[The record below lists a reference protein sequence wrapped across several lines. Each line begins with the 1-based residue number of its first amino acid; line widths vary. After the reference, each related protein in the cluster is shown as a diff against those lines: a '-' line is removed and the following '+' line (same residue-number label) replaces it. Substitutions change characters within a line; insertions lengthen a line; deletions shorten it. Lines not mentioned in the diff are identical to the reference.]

1 MKWINPSTGQLERR
15 PPGLLHSVLEDYNPF
30 DPQVQEHAGNLLDKQ
45 RSRMPASLRR
55 LLDLS
60 KKTSWDGE
68 AMKASS
74 VAWRDM
80 LTPRRVLVADGAQIL
95 NTVTNTIM
103 CPDFTFA
110 ADYLEAGDCLKYT
123 LLFDVSTIAGAQTQT
138 YILKW
143 GGQGGVALAT
153 SGAFQ
158 ADTTAISTTQSQMLE
173 YYMVC
178 RATGTAGSSFTMG
191 RLIANDYDDA
201 SLAAVQAN
209 LNMLMVPTN
218 APAAV
223 AIDTTI
229 AKALSPT
236 ITFSTAT
243 ATVQLTNH
251 IALLESLN

>member
-1 MKWINPSTGQLERR
+1 
-15 PPGLLHSVLEDYNPF
+15 
-30 DPQVQEHAGNLLDKQ
+30 
-45 RSRMPASLRR
+45 
-55 LLDLS
+55 
-60 KKTSWDGE
+60 
-68 AMKASS
+68 
-74 VAWRDM
+74 
-80 LTPRRVLVADGAQIL
+80 LVADGAQVL

-110 ADYLEAGDCLKYT
+110 ADYLEVGDCLKYT

-158 ADTTAISTTQSQMLE
+158 ADATALSTTQSQMLE

-178 RATGTAGSSFTMG
+178 RTTGTAGSAFTMG
-191 RLIANDYDDA
+191 RLIANDFDDA
-201 SLAAVQAN
+201 TVASIVGN
-209 LNMLMVPTN
+209 LNMMMIPTN

-236 ITFSTAT
+236 ITFGAAT